1 MKIEKILNQRWTLAS
16 LLVAIQV
23 ALMSMPLAAN
33 TYYRLD
39 FDSAQITPKGVNEK
53 GRAYRLRREG
63 GGMPGRIV
71 NDQRNGSAVLELRSK
86 PTPSGKSKDRAEL
99 QIYSGITFDRDWFYG
114 FEVFVP
120 AGTGM
125 DDTWQLLLQ
134 CHQNGTSKSPPISL
148 NLSASG
154 KLILV
159 SRRDADTYNALWTGP
174 MPTGRWVP
182 IVLGFR
188 MGEKGRARMWVDAK
202 PVYDRRTPLG
212 WSQGDRKCN
221 LKTGI
226 YRGESDQAFRVRL
239 DKIALGDSYR
249 EVAPRR

>member
-1 MKIEKILNQRWTLAS
+1 MIVEQGLRQRWGMVS
-16 LLVAIQV
+16 LLVAILV
-23 ALMSMPLAAN
+23 AMMSMPLVAD

-39 FDSAQITPKGVNEK
+39 FDSAKITSKGVNEK
-53 GRAYRLRREG
+53 GRAYRFRREG

-71 NDQRNGSAVLELRSK
+71 KDQRNGSAVLELRSK
-86 PTPSGKSKDRAEL
+86 PTPSGQSKDRAEL
-99 QIYSGITFDRDWFYG
+99 QIYSGITFNRDWFYG

-120 AGTGM
+120 AGTVM

-134 CHQNGTSKSPPISL
+134 CHQNGTKKSPPISL
-148 NLSASG
+148 NLSANG
-154 KLILV
+154 NLILV
-159 SRRDADTYNALWTGP
+159 SRRDADKYAALWTGS
-174 MPTGRWVP
+174 MPKGRWVP

-188 MGEKGRARMWVDAK
+188 MGAKGRARLWVDAK
-202 PVYDRRTPLG
+202 PVYDRRVPLG

-226 YRGESDQAFRVRL
+226 YRGDSGQAFRLRL

-249 EVAPRR
+249 EVAPKQ